1 MGADMA
7 TLDGAPPRE
16 RSAHMTQGMAVRPAG
31 RSVGAENATV
41 LAVSGD
47 LDLATVDAFTV
58 RFLEVLHSCPASLVV
73 LDLSRV
79 RFLAAAGLSA
89 LMIARDV
96 AGLHGIAVRL
106 VATQRAVLRS
116 LEITA
121 LNTELPIFDT
131 LTDATQHTPTTIPTA
146 RNASE

>member
-1 MGADMA
+1 
-7 TLDGAPPRE
+7 
-16 RSAHMTQGMAVRPAG
+16 MTQGIAVRPAG
-31 RSVGAENATV
+31 HSVGAENATV

-58 RFLEVLHSCPASLVV
+58 RFLEVLRSCPASLVV

-89 LMIARDV
+89 LMVARD
-96 AGLHGIAVRL
+96 AACLHGIAVRL
-106 VATQRAVLRS
+106 VATQRAVLRP

-121 LNTELPIFDT
+121 LTIELPIFDS
-131 LTDATQHTPTTIPTA
+131 LTDATQHTPARIPTA
-146 RNASE
+146 RTVSE